1 MFVILGYSRKYPYM
15 CVPYHG
21 WLYGIPRVR
30 GGSLNWKS
38 EGNGKYLRLELRMH
52 WGWGLDLEFSQG
64 TNKSEF
70 LENAYFM
77 DVISSKIK
85 HELTRLLTTA
95 GAGYKTSIHQ
105 SGNVGCT

>member
-1 MFVILGYSRKYPYM
+1 MGNTYDWNYECIG
-15 CVPYHG
+15 G
-21 WLYGIPRVR
+21 W
-30 GGSLNWKS
+30 
-38 EGNGKYLRLELRMH
+38 E
-52 WGWGLDLEFSQG
+52 LDLEFSQG

-77 DVISSKIK
+77 DLISSKIK